1 MKIKLSL
8 LMSICCLVIISCSS
22 AKVLDS
28 WKSEKV
34 GDIKDNNLLVIVRSQ
49 DKSAR
54 IAFENEIVK
63 QLAQKGIAST
73 ASFTKFPTLNPE
85 KKLSEEKQ
93 KQIRSIIEAEG
104 FNGVVL
110 TALKDKEELVRTE
123 TDGGYYAGSTYYG
136 YYPRYYGGFVRYYG
150 HPLSYR
156 TLGNYVEETTT
167 TYTSTNYVLETLVFD
182 LENEPENE
190 LVAVV
195 TTLLEDPDDAS
206 EAATKY
212 VKAISKAFQK

>member
-1 MKIKLSL
+1 MTSTSAPKITT
-8 LMSICCLVIISCSS
+8 
-22 AKVLDS
+22 
-28 WKSEKV
+28 
-34 GDIKDNNLLVIVRSQ
+34 
-49 DKSAR
+49 
-54 IAFENEIVK
+54 
-63 QLAQKGIAST
+63 T

-93 KQIRSIIEAEG
+93 NQIRSIIEAEG

-136 YYPRYYGGFVRYYG
+136 YYPRYYGGFVGYYG

-182 LENEPENE
+182 LENKPENE

-195 TTLLEDPDDAS
+195 TTLLEDPNDAS
-206 EAATKY
+206 EAASKY
-212 VKAISKAFQK
+212 VKVITKALQK